1 MPITADYLRNNR
13 ICVVTFPT
21 TLDLRE
27 YYLFVRKE
35 HAAVYDY
42 ATKPIHAIL
51 DLSAVKGLPRGVLSQ
66 AMNVSH
72 LKHRMDGIVVFV
84 SSDPV
89 NTRFLEIFLQLFRQ
103 PNYSHV
109 KTKDEAMSKVEN
121 ALRKEGSDN
130 IAAAQSVAGR

>member
-21 TLDLRE
+21 TLDLKE
-27 YYLFVRKE
+27 YFLFVRKE
-35 HAAVYDY
+35 HAAVYDR
-42 ATKPIHAIL
+42 ATKLIHAIL

-72 LKHRMDGIVVFV
+72 LKHKMDGLVVFV

-89 NTRFLEIFLQLFRQ
+89 NTRFLEIFLQLLRQ
-103 PNYSHV
+103 PTYFHV
-109 KTKDEAMSKVEN
+109 KTKAEAMSKVEE
-121 ALRKEGSDN
+121 ALRKEGADD
-130 IAAAQSVAGR
+130 ITTAQSVANR